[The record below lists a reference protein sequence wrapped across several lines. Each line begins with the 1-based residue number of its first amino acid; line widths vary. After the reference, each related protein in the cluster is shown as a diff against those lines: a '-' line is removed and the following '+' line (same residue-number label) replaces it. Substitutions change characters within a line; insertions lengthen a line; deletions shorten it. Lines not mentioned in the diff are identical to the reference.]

1 MKKQND
7 IQWYE
12 VRLTHVGELR
22 GALINRLFEL
32 GVDGVFEPEK
42 IDMVLGYCRWDRR
55 EIVARSFAEYLAS
68 LRALFPFSEYIGFE
82 IVLCDNKDW
91 SESYREAFRAQPIAK
106 RFFLIPLWDTVT
118 LAAAGRIPLIMEA
131 GQAFGTGLHATT
143 RLCLAALETTIAD
156 LENPETT
163 RLLDVGTGTGI
174 LGIAAEKLGVGSVCA
189 VDNDPVAV
197 EQAQLNCERNH
208 CRRIRVSLDDL
219 STIREPFNIVV
230 ANILLETHQ
239 DLAAQYKR
247 LLAPGGVLLISGL
260 LGGQREE
267 MCECLKTLNLVADHS
282 YAMQEWV
289 ALGYRHSRGVS

>member
-1 MKKQND
+1 MKKQSD

-12 VRLTHVGELR
+12 VRLTNVGELR

-32 GVDGVFEPEK
+32 GVEGVFEPEK
-42 IDMVLGYCRWDRR
+42 IETVLGYCLEDRR
-55 EIVARSFAEYLAS
+55 EIIARSFVEYLAS
-68 LRALFPFSEYIGFE
+68 LRALFPFSKSIGFE
-82 IVLCDNKDW
+82 IVACDNKDW
-91 SESYREAFRAQPIAK
+91 SKSYRDAFRAQPIAK

-118 LAAAGRIPLIMEA
+118 RAAGGRIPLIMEA

-143 RLCLAALETTIAD
+143 QLCLTALETIIAD
-156 LENPETT
+156 LDSPENT

-174 LGIAAEKLGVGSVCA
+174 LGIAAEKLGVGSVYV

-197 EQAQLNCERNH
+197 EQAQLNFERNH
-208 CRRIRVSLDDL
+208 CRRIRVFLGDL

-230 ANILLETHQ
+230 ANILLETHR
-239 DLAAQYKR
+239 DLADQYKR
-247 LLAPGGVLLISGL
+247 LVAPGGVLLISGL

-267 MCECLKTLNLVADHS
+267 MSEYLRELNLVAYLS